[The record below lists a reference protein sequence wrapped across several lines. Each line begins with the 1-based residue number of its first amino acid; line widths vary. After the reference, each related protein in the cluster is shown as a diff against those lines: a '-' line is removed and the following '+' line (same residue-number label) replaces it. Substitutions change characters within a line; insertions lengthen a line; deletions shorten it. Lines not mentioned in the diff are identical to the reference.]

1 MLQARLYFDYVDPG
15 SLVVERRLDRIAP
28 ARGVAVER
36 VPFEVRPPPE
46 PLIDPHGAVWSRYW
60 SQMIEEARG
69 EGLEIQA
76 PGRVPWTRKAHELG
90 LHAREKGLFEE
101 VHEALFRALLTEGR
115 DLGRVDVL
123 VELGRECGLDRGE
136 TKVALDVDRHTAEL
150 LRRRKE
156 AEAAGVQGVPT
167 LVVQDRH
174 LEGVPSP
181 AELSAFMDELDELD
195 ERD

>member
-15 SLVVERRLDRIAP
+15 SLLVERRLERVALD
-28 ARGVAVER
+28 RGVAVER

-46 PLIDPHGAVWSRYW
+46 PLIDPQGAAWGLYW
-60 SQMIEEARG
+60 SQMIDEARE
-69 EGLEIQA
+69 EGLEIRA
-76 PGRVPWTRKAHELG
+76 PGRVPWTRKAHELA
-90 LHAREKGLFEE
+90 LHAREKGRFDE
-101 VHEALFRALLTEGR
+101 VHEALFRALLTEGH

-123 VELGRECGLDRGE
+123 VGLAGECGLDPGE

-150 LRRRKE
+150 LRWRAE

-174 LEGVPSP
+174 LEGVPSS
-181 AELSAFMDELDELD
+181 AELSAFMDELDE
-195 ERD
+195 RD